1 MFNVSDTPK
10 TKKERCRHCH
20 PLIEDRKVIWRCYR
34 DRQEDIFTK
43 IEDDNICENCPD
55 FNSKYIEYPIT
66 VNNINVEQRDD
77 WSLRQTD
84 IGKLALIRPCG
95 KEYEDKTYVGIF
107 LGDLP
112 CWQSVSFNR
121 ESGELITKMVSN
133 PAIFVPALKKTI
145 YGCESWWKIVEDES
159 ELTKEIT
166 DDVISSQWYVQLA
179 KAIDMVPKDYIEAQ
193 FVSIWDGG
201 NPVTT
206 SCKVDM
212 KTHRVFDIAKQD
224 ISEVDYL
231 DREYIIINN
240 RDEYEVVPED
250 EYDFENPEQN
260 IFWYE

>member
-1 MFNVSDTPK
+1 MSDTPK
-10 TKKERCRHCH
+10 TKKEKCRHCY
-20 PLIEDRKVIWRCYR
+20 PDIKDKKIIWRCYR
-34 DRQEDIFTK
+34 DGQKEIYTE
-43 IEDDNICENCPD
+43 ITDDTICEKCKD
-55 FNSKYIEYPIT
+55 FNSRYIEYPIT
-66 VNNINVEQRDD
+66 VNNMNIKPNDNY
-77 WSLRQTD
+77 SLRRED

-95 KEYEDKTYVGIF
+95 KEYGNKTYVGIF
-107 LGDLP
+107 LGDMPAL
-112 CWQSVSFNR
+112 QSVSFNNKTH
-121 ESGELITKMVSN
+121 ELTTSMVNN
-133 PAIFVPALKKTI
+133 PAIFVPELKKTI
-145 YGCESWWKIVEDES
+145 YGLESWWKIVEDES

-166 DDVISSQWYVQLA
+166 DDVIGSQWYVQLA

-193 FVSIWDGG
+193 FVSVWDGG

-250 EYDFENPEQN
+250 EYDFENPEPN